1 VQLYDLLII
10 GGGPAGLAAGIY
22 GARARLKT
30 AILEKGALG
39 GMAFRSRAIVNYPGF
54 FQDVSGPSL
63 VQAMSAHAQKFGV
76 TILEEEVAEASF
88 APAMKIIK
96 TSKGNLYTGRAV
108 ILACGSQPRL
118 LNIPGEEFFSGNG
131 VSYCATCDAQ
141 FYEGMTVVVVG
152 SGDAAIEE
160 ACYIT
165 KYARKVMVVVM
176 HDEGIVDCNKAGA
189 EKAFQN
195 NKIEFIWNSI
205 LTVIKGKNEVESVIV
220 KNLKTGNEKELKAEG
235 VFIYVGMA
243 PHTEFLKGKIALDED
258 GHIITNEIMETTVAG
273 VFAAGDVRNKYLRQ
287 VVTAVSDGAV
297 AAVAAERYLR
307 EEDDLKGLLQSPE
320 PVLLFFWSPYHEK
333 SVKILPEFEQLAA
346 GIGNKCR
353 LIKVDVSR
361 KQRLAKR
368 YNITTIPSVLLL
380 KGGKA
385 NCKVVKDFPE
395 DLMDMINSIC

>member
-1 VQLYDLLII
+1 MQLQDLLII
-10 GGGPAGLAAGIY
+10 GGGPAGLAAAIY

-39 GMAFRSRAIVNYPGF
+39 GMAFRTREIANYPGF

-63 VQAMSAHAQKFGV
+63 MQAISAHAQKFGV
-76 TILEEEVAEASF
+76 TILEEEVAEVSF
-88 APAMKIIK
+88 APAMKIIE
-96 TSKGNLYTGRAV
+96 TRAGNLYGGRAV

-118 LNIPGEEFFSGNG
+118 LNIPGEGLFTGNG

-160 ACYIT
+160 ACYLT
-165 KYARKVMVVVM
+165 KFARKVMVVVI
-176 HDEGIVDCNKAGA
+176 HDQGIVDCNKISA

-195 NKIEFIWNSI
+195 KKIEFIWNAALI
-205 LTVIKGKNEVESVIV
+205 KIKGKDEVESVII
-220 KNLKTGNEKELKAEG
+220 KNLKTGLEKEIKAEG
-235 VFIYVGMA
+235 VFIYVGME
-243 PHTEFLKGKIALDED
+243 PQTEFLKGKIALDED
-258 GHIITNEIMETTVAG
+258 GYILTNEMMETSVAG

-287 VVTAVSDGAV
+287 VVTAVNDGAI

-307 EEDDLKGLLQSPE
+307 EEDDFKGLLQSSG

-333 SVKILPEFEQLAA
+333 SVEQLPEIEQLAA
-346 GIGNKCR
+346 GIGDKCR
-353 LIKVDVSR
+353 LMKVDVSR
-361 KQRLAKR
+361 KNRLAQQ
-368 YNITTIPSVLLL
+368 YNITTIPAVLLL

-385 NCKVVKDFPE
+385 ICKVTDDFPGN
-395 DLMDMINSIC
+395 LMDTIS